1 MNVCPQCGHANRA
14 GARFC
19 GQCAAALALVPQ
31 PVAAQ
36 APAAIPVIPSAPPA
50 AAAPAAAPGLPPAPL
65 ATAGPPPGPLPV
77 APGVGAALGG
87 AAAAAAPLV
96 KQAGVGSR
104 RAMGKLAWIL
114 TAGGR
119 SAYTEVTGAIPTAE
133 GQVSG
138 AASERDVPLRI
149 EPAALVW
156 LGVALPGW
164 LVFLLPAWQGVA
176 LLLGALMALTV
187 VVYLGGRRPYFSA
200 LTMSALVDRLRKR
213 GQGRMPMLR
222 FDLQVAGAS
231 QPVQVVMLGPR
242 SPLGG
247 QVGAG
252 EVVRVWGIADPGRNE
267 LQGWKL
273 ERGPAGSQS
282 ASRIRTPRLI
292 PLSLALFAPLL
303 LMLVVR
309 LLTLRS

>member
-1 MNVCPQCGHANRA
+1 MITNVCPQCGHANRA

-19 GQCAAALALVPQ
+19 GQCAAGLVAAPQ
-31 PVAAQ
+31 PIAAQ
-36 APAAIPVIPSAPPA
+36 APTAPTPTPVMPVAVAPPL
-50 AAAPAAAPGLPPAPL
+50 AAPG
-65 ATAGPPPGPLPV
+65 AGV
-77 APGVGAALGG
+77 ALGG

-104 RAMGKLAWIL
+104 RAMGRLAWIL

-119 SAYTEVTGAIPTAE
+119 SAYTEISGSMPAAE

-138 AASERDVPLRI
+138 APSERDVPLRI

-156 LGVALPGW
+156 AAAAVLGW
-164 LVFLLPAWQGVA
+164 LILLLPVWQGLA
-176 LLLGALMALTV
+176 LLLGGLVALLI

-200 LTMSALVDRLRKR
+200 LTLSALADRLKNK
-213 GQGRMPMLR
+213 GQGRTPMLR
-222 FDLQVAGAS
+222 FDLQVAGEP
-231 QPVQVVMLGPR
+231 QPVQVVMLGSRTPT
-242 SPLGG
+242 GG

-252 EVVRVWGIADPGRNE
+252 EMVRVWGIADPGRNE
-267 LQGWKL
+267 LQGWKI
-273 ERGPAGSQS
+273 ERVAQGGQHGGL
-282 ASRIRTPRLI
+282 IRAPRLI

-309 LLTLRS
+309 LLTLQS